1 MKLHKVTIKNYRSIR
16 RKTILELTEF
26 TSLIGPNN
34 EGKTNILRALTIAF
48 AVIHNWQRIKENSN
62 SLEGTKARRFLE
74 DLKIDS
80 AIGLVS
86 DYIYSRDYPKNS
98 KSKEATEIELRF
110 ELTPEELAEF
120 INLTNLRNNEEI
132 PLIVRI
138 SKQKL
143 SLHVKK
149 QGPGGTTY
157 NKKIHDVAKFID
169 ERIGFMSVPAI
180 RDANQM
186 LNVAQEFAQ
195 AHLSESLSQDE
206 EYADLLE
213 KLNNIEDTYLKA
225 LSNSITEQIKGYASN
240 ISSVQLI
247 PAHRRSTVPLIDH
260 LEITDEVITSSTEK
274 GEGLQSLIAIGLI
287 QEATRHLGNHKA
299 YILAIDEPEAHLHPD
314 AVRIISNTLREL
326 AQKQQVIVATHSP
339 ILVGQTRSH
348 TNVLIQNSKA
358 ETHPTLEKIRR
369 CLGIALSD
377 SLASAPICILVE
389 GATDRAVYKKLL
401 CDSSP
406 KIRHAF
412 EQSLITIRSTD
423 GTKHLQLNI
432 NIQRQF
438 LNKILILLD
447 GDQAGQDSCK
457 HLITSGIVDHNEIR
471 PIPALGRPNNAEVEL
486 EDIFNPDL
494 IVSTL
499 NESFGNSFSVADFKQ
514 VANKW
519 SANFIN
525 AATSSG
531 LYGKSEELLKTAKIS
546 ISHAVESE
554 GISALR
560 EEYKKY
566 ITNIS
571 SLLEQMIIDY
581 ESPDDN

>member
-16 RKTILELTEF
+16 RKTTLELTEF

-48 AVIHNWQRIKENSN
+48 AVIHNWKRIKENSN

-86 DYIYSRDYPKNS
+86 DYLYSRDYPKNS
-98 KSKEATEIELRF
+98 KSKEPTEIELRF
-110 ELTPEELAEF
+110 ELTPEELTEF
-120 INLTNLRNNEEI
+120 RNLTNLRNNEEI

-149 QGPGGTTY
+149 QGLGGTTY

-186 LNVAQEFAQ
+186 LNVAREFAQ

-206 EYADLLE
+206 EYAELLE
-213 KLNNIEDTYLKA
+213 KLNNIEDLYLKT
-225 LSNSITEQIKGYASN
+225 LSRSITEQIKGYANN
-240 ISSVQLI
+240 ITSVQLI
-247 PAHRRSTVPLIDH
+247 PTHRRSTIPLIDH
-260 LEITDEVITSSTEK
+260 LEITDDVVTSSTEK

-314 AVRIISNTLREL
+314 AIRIINNTLRQL
-326 AQKQQVIVATHSP
+326 AQSQQVIVATHSP

-348 TNVLIQNSKA
+348 TNILVEDSTAQMR
-358 ETHPTLEKIRR
+358 PTLKRIRQ
-369 CLGIALSD
+369 CLGIQLSD

-389 GATDRAVYKKLL
+389 GITDCTIYRTLL
-401 CDSSP
+401 CETST
-406 KIRHAF
+406 KIKKGF
-412 EQSLITIRSTD
+412 ENSQISIIPTLGVGNLGKAIDT
-423 GTKHLQLNI
+423 
-432 NIQRQF
+432 QRQF
-438 LNKILILLD
+438 INQILILLD
-447 GDQAGQDSCK
+447 ADIAGKDAAESLEK
-457 HLITSGIVDHNEIR
+457 SHRIDKSEIR
-471 PIPALGRPNNAEVEL
+471 LIPREKRHPASEVEL
-486 EDIFNPDL
+486 EDIIQPNF
-494 IVSTL
+494 IASAL
-499 NESFGNSFSVADFKQ
+499 NEKFGNSFKADDFENVKT
-514 VANKW
+514 KW
-519 SANFIN
+519 SNNFKR
-525 AATSSG
+525 AAQTSGIHGIAIDSA
-531 LYGKSEELLKTAKIS
+531 KTAIS
-546 ISHAVESE
+546 IAVEKH
-554 GISALR
+554 GITALR
-560 EEYKKY
+560 TEYRDY
-566 ITNIS
+566 IKRLAQT
-571 SLLEQMIIDY
+571 LEGMLD
-581 ESPDDN
+581 EVNEGAVS

>member
-98 KSKEATEIELRF
+98 KSKEPTEIELRF
-110 ELTPEELAEF
+110 ELTPEELTEF
-120 INLTNLRNNEEI
+120 INLTNLQNNEEI

-195 AHLSESLSQDE
+195 AHLSESLAQDE
-206 EYADLLE
+206 DYANLLE

-314 AVRIISNTLREL
+314 AIRIINNTLRQL
-326 AQKQQVIVATHSP
+326 AQYQQVIVATHSP
-339 ILVGQTRSH
+339 ILVGQTQSH
-348 TNVLIQNSKA
+348 TNILVENSTAQMRPSLKR
-358 ETHPTLEKIRR
+358 IRE
-369 CLGIALSD
+369 CLGIQLSD
-377 SLASAPICILVE
+377 SLTSAPICILVE
-389 GATDRAVYKKLL
+389 GLTDATIYKTLLCENSTKIKNGFENAQLIISPTSGACKLGRAVEL
-401 CDSSP
+401 
-406 KIRHAF
+406 
-412 EQSLITIRSTD
+412 
-423 GTKHLQLNI
+423 
-432 NIQRQF
+432 QRQF

-447 GDQAGQDSCK
+447 RDGAGKQVSNSLMNE
-457 HLITSGIVDHNEIR
+457 HIVDESEIR
-471 PIPALGRPNNAEVEL
+471 LIPPLGRPKTSDVEI
-486 EDIFNPDL
+486 EDMLKPDF
-494 IVSTL
+494 IASVL
-499 NESFGNSFSVADFKQ
+499 NEKFRNAFTAQDFKA
-514 VANKW
+514 VNVKW
-519 SANFIN
+519 STNFMR
-525 AATSSG
+525 AAQSSG
-531 LYGKSEELLKTAKIS
+531 IQEDAIDSAKAAIS
-546 ISHAVESE
+546 LAVEKRGIATLRDEYHAYIDRLTQTLE
-554 GISALR
+554 GMLDAVD
-560 EEYKKY
+560 EDK
-566 ITNIS
+566 
-571 SLLEQMIIDY
+571 SLI
-581 ESPDDN
+581 

>member
-16 RKTILELTEF
+16 RKTTLELTEF

-48 AVIHNWQRIKENSN
+48 AVIHNWKRIKENSN

-86 DYIYSRDYPKNS
+86 DYLYSRDYPKNS
-98 KSKEATEIELRF
+98 KSKEPTEIELRF
-110 ELTPEELAEF
+110 ELTPEELTEF
-120 INLTNLRNNEEI
+120 RNLTNLRNNEEI

-149 QGPGGTTY
+149 QGLGGTTY

-186 LNVAQEFAQ
+186 LNVAREFAQ

-206 EYADLLE
+206 EYAELLE
-213 KLNNIEDTYLKA
+213 KLNNIEDLYLKT
-225 LSNSITEQIKGYASN
+225 LSRSITEQIKGYANN
-240 ISSVQLI
+240 ITSVQLI
-247 PAHRRSTVPLIDH
+247 PTHRRSTIPLIDH
-260 LEITDEVITSSTEK
+260 LEITDDVVTSSTEK

-314 AVRIISNTLREL
+314 AIRIINNTLRQL
-326 AQKQQVIVATHSP
+326 AQSQQVIVATHSP

-348 TNVLIQNSKA
+348 TNILVEDSTAQMR
-358 ETHPTLEKIRR
+358 PTLKRIRQ
-369 CLGIALSD
+369 CLGIQLSD

-389 GATDRAVYKKLL
+389 GITDCTIYRTLL
-401 CDSSP
+401 CETST
-406 KIRHAF
+406 KIKKGF
-412 EQSLITIRSTD
+412 ENSQISIIPTLGVGNLGKSLEKSHRIDKS
-423 GTKHLQLNI
+423 
-432 NIQRQF
+432 
-438 LNKILILLD
+438 
-447 GDQAGQDSCK
+447 
-457 HLITSGIVDHNEIR
+457 EIR
-471 PIPALGRPNNAEVEL
+471 LIPREKRHPASEVEL
-486 EDIFNPDL
+486 EDIIQPNF
-494 IVSTL
+494 IASAL
-499 NESFGNSFSVADFKQ
+499 NEKFGNSFKADDFENVKT
-514 VANKW
+514 KW
-519 SANFIN
+519 SNNFKR
-525 AATSSG
+525 AAQTSGIHGIAIDSA
-531 LYGKSEELLKTAKIS
+531 KTAIS
-546 ISHAVESE
+546 IAVEKH
-554 GISALR
+554 GITALR
-560 EEYKKY
+560 TEYRDY
-566 ITNIS
+566 IERLAQT
-571 SLLEQMIIDY
+571 LEGMLD
-581 ESPDDN
+581 EVNEGAVS

>member
-339 ILVGQTRSH
+339 ILVGQTHSH

-471 PIPALGRPNNAEVEL
+471 HIPALGRPNNAEVEL
-486 EDIFNPDL
+486 EDIFSPDL

-525 AATSSG
+525 AVTSSG

>member
-16 RKTILELTEF
+16 RKTTLELTEF

-48 AVIHNWQRIKENSN
+48 AVIHNWKRIKENSN

-86 DYIYSRDYPKNS
+86 DYLYSRDYPKNS
-98 KSKEATEIELRF
+98 KSKEPTEIELRF
-110 ELTPEELAEF
+110 ELTPEELTEF
-120 INLTNLRNNEEI
+120 RNLTNLRNNEEI

-149 QGPGGTTY
+149 QGLGGTTY

-186 LNVAQEFAQ
+186 LNVAREFAQ

-206 EYADLLE
+206 EYAELLE
-213 KLNNIEDTYLKA
+213 KLNNIEDLYLKT
-225 LSNSITEQIKGYASN
+225 LSRSITEQIKGYANN
-240 ISSVQLI
+240 ITSVQLI
-247 PAHRRSTVPLIDH
+247 PTHRRSTIPLIDH
-260 LEITDEVITSSTEK
+260 LEITDDVVTSSTEK

-314 AVRIISNTLREL
+314 AIRIINNTLRQL
-326 AQKQQVIVATHSP
+326 AQSQQVIVATHSP

-348 TNVLIQNSKA
+348 TNILVEDSTAQMR
-358 ETHPTLEKIRR
+358 PTLKRIRQ
-369 CLGIALSD
+369 CLGIQLSD

-389 GATDRAVYKKLL
+389 GITDCTIYRTLL
-401 CDSSP
+401 CETST
-406 KIRHAF
+406 KIKKGF
-412 EQSLITIRSTD
+412 ENSQISIIPTLGVGNLGKAIDT
-423 GTKHLQLNI
+423 
-432 NIQRQF
+432 QRQF
-438 LNKILILLD
+438 INQILVLLD
-447 GDQAGQDSCK
+447 ADIAGKDAAESLEK
-457 HLITSGIVDHNEIR
+457 SHRIDKSEIR
-471 PIPALGRPNNAEVEL
+471 LIPREKRHPASEVEL
-486 EDIFNPDL
+486 EDIIQPNF
-494 IVSTL
+494 IASAL
-499 NESFGNSFSVADFKQ
+499 NEKFGNSFKADDFENVKT
-514 VANKW
+514 KW
-519 SANFIN
+519 SNNFKR
-525 AATSSG
+525 AAQTSGIHGIAIDSA
-531 LYGKSEELLKTAKIS
+531 KTAIS
-546 ISHAVESE
+546 IAVEKH
-554 GISALR
+554 GITALR
-560 EEYKKY
+560 TEYRDY
-566 ITNIS
+566 IKRLAQT
-571 SLLEQMIIDY
+571 LEGMLD
-581 ESPDDN
+581 EVNEGAVS

>member
-16 RKTILELTEF
+16 RKTTLELTEF

-48 AVIHNWQRIKENSN
+48 AVIHNWKRIKENSN

-86 DYIYSRDYPKNS
+86 DYLYSRDYPKNS
-98 KSKEATEIELRF
+98 KSKEPTEIELRF
-110 ELTPEELAEF
+110 ELTPEELTEF
-120 INLTNLRNNEEI
+120 RNLTNLRNNEEI

-149 QGPGGTTY
+149 QGLGGTTY

-186 LNVAQEFAQ
+186 LNVAREFAQ

-206 EYADLLE
+206 EYAELLE
-213 KLNNIEDTYLKA
+213 KLNNIEDLYLKT
-225 LSNSITEQIKGYASN
+225 LSRSITEQIKGYANN
-240 ISSVQLI
+240 ITSVQLI
-247 PAHRRSTVPLIDH
+247 PTHRRSTIPLIDH
-260 LEITDEVITSSTEK
+260 LEITDDVVTSSTEK

-314 AVRIISNTLREL
+314 AIRIINNTLRQL
-326 AQKQQVIVATHSP
+326 AQSQQVIVATHSP

-348 TNVLIQNSKA
+348 TNILVEDSTAQMR
-358 ETHPTLEKIRR
+358 PTLKRIRQ
-369 CLGIALSD
+369 CLGIQLSD

-389 GATDRAVYKKLL
+389 GITDCTIYRTLL
-401 CDSSP
+401 CETST
-406 KIRHAF
+406 KIKKGF
-412 EQSLITIRSTD
+412 ENSQISIIPTLGVGNLGKAIDT
-423 GTKHLQLNI
+423 
-432 NIQRQF
+432 QRQF
-438 LNKILILLD
+438 INQILILLD
-447 GDQAGQDSCK
+447 ADIAGKDAAESLEK
-457 HLITSGIVDHNEIR
+457 SHRIDKSEIR
-471 PIPALGRPNNAEVEL
+471 LIPREKRHPASEVEL
-486 EDIFNPDL
+486 EDIIQPNF
-494 IVSTL
+494 IASAL
-499 NESFGNSFSVADFKQ
+499 NEKFGNSFKADDFENVKT
-514 VANKW
+514 KW
-519 SANFIN
+519 SNNFKR
-525 AATSSG
+525 AAQTSGIHGIAIDSA
-531 LYGKSEELLKTAKIS
+531 KTAIS
-546 ISHAVESE
+546 IAVEKH
-554 GISALR
+554 GITALR
-560 EEYKKY
+560 TEYRDY
-566 ITNIS
+566 IERLAQT
-571 SLLEQMIIDY
+571 LEGMLD
-581 ESPDDN
+581 EVNEGAVS

>member
-16 RKTILELTEF
+16 RKTTLELTEF

-48 AVIHNWQRIKENSN
+48 AVIHNWKRIKENSN

-86 DYIYSRDYPKNS
+86 DYLYSRDYPKNS
-98 KSKEATEIELRF
+98 KSKEPTEIELRF
-110 ELTPEELAEF
+110 ELTPEELTEF
-120 INLTNLRNNEEI
+120 RNLTNLRNNEEI

-149 QGPGGTTY
+149 QGLGGTTY

-186 LNVAQEFAQ
+186 LNVAREFAQ

-206 EYADLLE
+206 EYAELLE
-213 KLNNIEDTYLKA
+213 KLNNIEDLYLKT
-225 LSNSITEQIKGYASN
+225 LSRSITEQIKGYANN
-240 ISSVQLI
+240 ITSVQLI
-247 PAHRRSTVPLIDH
+247 PTHRRSTIPLIDH
-260 LEITDEVITSSTEK
+260 LEITDDVVTSSTEK

-314 AVRIISNTLREL
+314 AIRIINNTLRQL
-326 AQKQQVIVATHSP
+326 AQSQQVIVATHSP

-348 TNVLIQNSKA
+348 TNILVEDSTAQMR
-358 ETHPTLEKIRR
+358 PTLKRIRQ
-369 CLGIALSD
+369 CLGIQLSD

-389 GATDRAVYKKLL
+389 GITDCTIYRTLL
-401 CDSSP
+401 CETST
-406 KIRHAF
+406 KIKKGF
-412 EQSLITIRSTD
+412 ENSQISIIPTLGVGNLGKAIDT
-423 GTKHLQLNI
+423 
-432 NIQRQF
+432 QRQF
-438 LNKILILLD
+438 INQILILLD
-447 GDQAGQDSCK
+447 ADIAGKDAAESLEK
-457 HLITSGIVDHNEIR
+457 SHRIDKSEIR
-471 PIPALGRPNNAEVEL
+471 LIPREKRHPASEVEL
-486 EDIFNPDL
+486 EDIIQPNF
-494 IVSTL
+494 IASAL
-499 NESFGNSFSVADFKQ
+499 NEKFGNSFKADDFENVKT
-514 VANKW
+514 KW
-519 SANFIN
+519 SNNFKR
-525 AATSSG
+525 AAQTSGIHGIAIDSA
-531 LYGKSEELLKTAKIS
+531 KTAIS
-546 ISHAVESE
+546 IAVEKH
-554 GISALR
+554 GITALR
-560 EEYKKY
+560 TEYRDY
-566 ITNIS
+566 IKRLALT
-571 SLLEQMIIDY
+571 LEGMLD
-581 ESPDDN
+581 EVNEGAVS

>member
-157 NKKIHDVAKFID
+157 NKKIHDVAQFID

-423 GTKHLQLNI
+423 GTKHLHLNI

-457 HLITSGIVDHNEIR
+457 QLITSGIVDHNEIR
-471 PIPALGRPNNAEVEL
+471 HIPALGRPNNAEVEL
-486 EDIFNPDL
+486 EDIFKPDL

-571 SLLEQMIIDY
+571 SLLEQMIIDH

>member
-98 KSKEATEIELRF
+98 KSKEPTEIELRF
-110 ELTPEELAEF
+110 ELTPEELTEF
-120 INLTNLRNNEEI
+120 IDLTNLQNNEEI

-195 AHLSESLSQDE
+195 AHLSESLAQDE
-206 EYADLLE
+206 DYANLLE
-213 KLNNIEDTYLKA
+213 KLNKIEDTYLKA

-314 AVRIISNTLREL
+314 AIRIINNTLRQL
-326 AQKQQVIVATHSP
+326 AQYQQVIVVTHSP
-339 ILVGQTRSH
+339 ILVGQTQSH
-348 TNVLIQNSKA
+348 TNILVENSTAQMRPSLKR
-358 ETHPTLEKIRR
+358 IRE
-369 CLGIALSD
+369 CLGIQLSD
-377 SLASAPICILVE
+377 SLTSAPICILVE
-389 GATDRAVYKKLL
+389 GLTDATIYKTLLCENSTKIKNGFENAQLIISPTSGVCKLGRAVEL
-401 CDSSP
+401 
-406 KIRHAF
+406 
-412 EQSLITIRSTD
+412 
-423 GTKHLQLNI
+423 
-432 NIQRQF
+432 QRQF

-447 GDQAGQDSCK
+447 RDGAGKHVSNSLMNEHIVDESEIRLIPPLERPQTSDVEIEDMLKPDFIASVLNEKFRNAFTAQDFKAVNVKWS
-457 HLITSGIVDHNEIR
+457 TNFTRAAQSSGIQ
-471 PIPALGRPNNAEVEL
+471 
-486 EDIFNPDL
+486 EDAID
-494 IVSTL
+494 
-499 NESFGNSFSVADFKQ
+499 
-514 VANKW
+514 
-519 SANFIN
+519 SAK
-525 AATSSG
+525 AA
-531 LYGKSEELLKTAKIS
+531 IS
-546 ISHAVESE
+546 LAVEKRGIATLRDEYHTYIDRLTQTLE
-554 GISALR
+554 GMLDAVD
-560 EEYKKY
+560 EDK
-566 ITNIS
+566 
-571 SLLEQMIIDY
+571 SLI
-581 ESPDDN
+581 

>member
-16 RKTILELTEF
+16 RKTTLELTEF

-48 AVIHNWQRIKENSN
+48 AVIHNWKRIKENSN

-86 DYIYSRDYPKNS
+86 DYLYSRDYPKNS
-98 KSKEATEIELRF
+98 KSKEPTEIELRF
-110 ELTPEELAEF
+110 ELTPEELTEF
-120 INLTNLRNNEEI
+120 RNLTNLRNNEEI

-149 QGPGGTTY
+149 QGLGGTTY

-186 LNVAQEFAQ
+186 LNVAREFAQ

-206 EYADLLE
+206 EYAELLE
-213 KLNNIEDTYLKA
+213 KLNNIEDLYLKT
-225 LSNSITEQIKGYASN
+225 LSMSITEQIKGYANN
-240 ISSVQLI
+240 ITSVQLI
-247 PAHRRSTVPLIDH
+247 PTHRRSTIPLIDH
-260 LEITDEVITSSTEK
+260 LEITDDVITSSTEK

-314 AVRIISNTLREL
+314 AIRIINNTLRQL
-326 AQKQQVIVATHSP
+326 AQSQQVIVATHSP

-348 TNVLIQNSKA
+348 TNILVEDSTAQMR
-358 ETHPTLEKIRR
+358 PTLKRIRQ
-369 CLGIALSD
+369 CLGIQLSD

-389 GATDRAVYKKLL
+389 GITDCTIYRTLL
-401 CDSSP
+401 CETSS
-406 KIRHAF
+406 KIRKGF
-412 EQSLITIRSTD
+412 ENSQISIIPTLGVGNLGKAIDT
-423 GTKHLQLNI
+423 
-432 NIQRQF
+432 QRQF
-438 LNKILILLD
+438 INQILILLD
-447 GDQAGQDSCK
+447 ADIAGKDAAESLEK
-457 HLITSGIVDHNEIR
+457 SHRIDKSEIR
-471 PIPALGRPNNAEVEL
+471 LIPREKRHPASEVEL
-486 EDIFNPDL
+486 EDIIQPNF
-494 IVSTL
+494 IASAL
-499 NESFGNSFSVADFKQ
+499 NEKFGNSFKADDFENVKT
-514 VANKW
+514 KW
-519 SANFIN
+519 SNNFKR
-525 AATSSG
+525 AAQTSGIHGIAIDSA
-531 LYGKSEELLKTAKIS
+531 KTAIS
-546 ISHAVESE
+546 IAVEKH
-554 GISALR
+554 GITALR
-560 EEYKKY
+560 TEYHDY
-566 ITNIS
+566 IERLAQT
-571 SLLEQMIIDY
+571 LEGMLD
-581 ESPDDN
+581 EVNEGAVS

>member
-16 RKTILELTEF
+16 RKTTLELTEF

-48 AVIHNWQRIKENSN
+48 AVIHNWKRIKENSN

-86 DYIYSRDYPKNS
+86 DYLYSRDYPKNS

-110 ELTPEELAEF
+110 ELTPEELTEF
-120 INLTNLRNNEEI
+120 RNLTNLRNNEEI

-149 QGPGGTTY
+149 QGLGGTTY

-206 EYADLLE
+206 EYAELLE
-213 KLNNIEDTYLKA
+213 KLNNIEDLYLKT
-225 LSNSITEQIKGYASN
+225 LSRSITEQIKGYANN
-240 ISSVQLI
+240 ITSVQLI
-247 PAHRRSTVPLIDH
+247 PTHRRSTIPLIDH
-260 LEITDEVITSSTEK
+260 LEITDDVVTSSTEK

-314 AVRIISNTLREL
+314 AIRIINNTLRQL
-326 AQKQQVIVATHSP
+326 AQSQQVIVATHSP

-348 TNVLIQNSKA
+348 TNILVEDSTAQMR
-358 ETHPTLEKIRR
+358 PTLKRIRQ
-369 CLGIALSD
+369 CLGIQLSD

-389 GATDRAVYKKLL
+389 GITDCTIYRTLL
-401 CDSSP
+401 CETST
-406 KIRHAF
+406 KIKKGF
-412 EQSLITIRSTD
+412 ENSQISIIPTLGVGNLGKAIDT
-423 GTKHLQLNI
+423 
-432 NIQRQF
+432 QRQF
-438 LNKILILLD
+438 INQILILLD
-447 GDQAGQDSCK
+447 ADIAGKDAAESLEK
-457 HLITSGIVDHNEIR
+457 SHRIDKSEIR
-471 PIPALGRPNNAEVEL
+471 LIPREKRHPASEVEL
-486 EDIFNPDL
+486 EDIIQPNF
-494 IVSTL
+494 IASAL
-499 NESFGNSFSVADFKQ
+499 NEKFGNSFKADDFENVKT
-514 VANKW
+514 KW
-519 SANFIN
+519 SNNFKR
-525 AATSSG
+525 AAQTSGIHGIAIDSA
-531 LYGKSEELLKTAKIS
+531 KTAIS
-546 ISHAVESE
+546 IAVEKH
-554 GISALR
+554 GITALR
-560 EEYKKY
+560 TEYRDY
-566 ITNIS
+566 IKRLAQT
-571 SLLEQMIIDY
+571 LEGMLD
-581 ESPDDN
+581 EVNEGAVS

>member
-1 MKLHKVTIKNYRSIR
+1 MRLKHISIKNYRSIKQ
-16 RKTILELTEF
+16 KTDIALSDF

-48 AVIHNWQRIKENSN
+48 AVIHNWKNNREISN
-62 SLEGTKARRFLE
+62 NLELSKATKFLKN
-74 DLKIDS
+74 LQMDS
-80 AIGLVS
+80 ASGLVS
-86 DYIYSRDYPKNS
+86 DYIYARDYPKHG
-98 KSKEATEIELRF
+98 KGKQPTEIELRF
-110 ELTPEELAEF
+110 TLTEEELADF
-120 INLTNLRNNEEI
+120 RRLTGLRNNDEL
-132 PLIVRI
+132 PLVIRI

-143 SLHVKK
+143 SLSVKK
-149 QGPGGTTY
+149 QGPSSENY
-157 NKKIHDVAKFID
+157 NKKIRDVAEFID

-195 AHLSESLSQDE
+195 AHLSESLSEDNRYRTLIE
-206 EYADLLE
+206 EIAE
-213 KLNNIEDTYLKA
+213 IEGKYLHA
-225 LSNSITEQIKGYASN
+225 LSENITNQIQGYAAN
-240 ISSVQLI
+240 ISSVRLI
-247 PAHRRSTVPLIDH
+247 PARKRNTVPLIER
-260 LEITDEVITSSTEK
+260 LEITDDVVTSSTEK

-314 AVRIISNTLREL
+314 AVRIIGNTLREL
-326 AQKQQVIVATHSP
+326 AQKQQVIVATHSS
-339 ILVGQTRSH
+339 ILVGQTQSH

-358 ETHPTLEKIRR
+358 DTHPTLEKIRS

-377 SLASAPICILVE
+377 SLTSAPICILVE

-401 CDSSP
+401 CDTSP

-412 EQSLITIRSTD
+412 EQSLITIRSTN

-447 GDQAGQDSCK
+447 GDQAGRDSCK
-457 HLITSGIVDHNEIR
+457 HLISSGIVDHNEIR
-471 PIPALGRPNNAEVEL
+471 HIPALGRPNNAEVEL

-494 IVSTL
+494 IVATL
-499 NESFGNSFSVADFKQ
+499 NESFGHSFSIADFKQ

-554 GISALR
+554 GTSALR

-571 SLLEQMIIDY
+571 SLLEQMIIDH
-581 ESPDDN
+581 ESPDKN

>member
-16 RKTILELTEF
+16 RKTTLELTEF

-48 AVIHNWQRIKENSN
+48 AVIHNWKRIKENSN

-86 DYIYSRDYPKNS
+86 DYLYSRDYPKNS
-98 KSKEATEIELRF
+98 KSKEPTEIELRF
-110 ELTPEELAEF
+110 ELTPEELTEF
-120 INLTNLRNNEEI
+120 RNLTNLRNNEEI

-149 QGPGGTTY
+149 QGLGGTTY

-186 LNVAQEFAQ
+186 LNVAREFAQ

-206 EYADLLE
+206 EYAELLE
-213 KLNNIEDTYLKA
+213 KLNNIEDLYLKT
-225 LSNSITEQIKGYASN
+225 LSMSITEQIKGYANN
-240 ISSVQLI
+240 ITSVQLI
-247 PAHRRSTVPLIDH
+247 PTHRRSTIPLIDH
-260 LEITDEVITSSTEK
+260 LEITDDVITSSTEK

-314 AVRIISNTLREL
+314 AIRIINNTLRQL
-326 AQKQQVIVATHSP
+326 AQSQQVIVATHSP

-348 TNVLIQNSKA
+348 TNILVEDSTAQMR
-358 ETHPTLEKIRR
+358 PTLKRIRQ
-369 CLGIALSD
+369 CLGIQLSD

-389 GATDRAVYKKLL
+389 GITDCTIYRTLL
-401 CDSSP
+401 CETST
-406 KIRHAF
+406 KIKKGF
-412 EQSLITIRSTD
+412 ENSQISLIPTLGVGNLGKAIDT
-423 GTKHLQLNI
+423 
-432 NIQRQF
+432 QRQF
-438 LNKILILLD
+438 INQILILLD
-447 GDQAGQDSCK
+447 ADIAGKDAAESLEK
-457 HLITSGIVDHNEIR
+457 SHRIDKSEIR
-471 PIPALGRPNNAEVEL
+471 LIPREKRHPASEVEL
-486 EDIFNPDL
+486 EDIIQPNF
-494 IVSTL
+494 IASAL
-499 NESFGNSFSVADFKQ
+499 NAKFGNSFKADDFENVKT
-514 VANKW
+514 KW
-519 SANFIN
+519 SNNFKR
-525 AATSSG
+525 AAQTSGIHGIAIDSA
-531 LYGKSEELLKTAKIS
+531 KTAIS
-546 ISHAVESE
+546 IAVEKH
-554 GISALR
+554 GITALR
-560 EEYKKY
+560 TEYHDY
-566 ITNIS
+566 IERLAQT
-571 SLLEQMIIDY
+571 LEGMLD
-581 ESPDDN
+581 EVNDGAVS